1 MLRRPALIGA
11 NSRPQAKGLESV
23 ACLAFVALLAVAFW
37 AGALW
42 IGETIIRLLAA

>member
-1 MLRRPALIGA
+1 MSLNAAFDGAARR
-11 NSRPQAKGLESV
+11 SAKGVSSV

-42 IGETIIRLLAA
+42 VGNLVLQLLVA